1 MQRQAA
7 LLAEQLTAAGI
18 QPGDIVA
25 VALPRS
31 VRLSLALTAI
41 VQTGAAWLPLDTGY
55 PDERLAYMVAD
66 AKPRLIIT
74 ESALMPVLPRWRRR
88 CGSMRWTTAGANR
101 CSAHRRGTAIIPPTS
116 CIPRA
121 LPGGRKGWW

>member
-1 MQRQAA
+1 
-7 LLAEQLTAAGI
+7 
-18 QPGDIVA
+18 

-74 ESALMPVLPRWRRR
+74 ESALDARFAALAPTLRFDALDDSGREPMQRAP
-88 CGSMRWTTAGANR
+88 AGN
-101 CSAHRRGTAIIPPTS
+101 
-116 CIPRA
+116 
-121 LPGGRKGWW
+121 